1 VPPRALVTRPEPEAR
16 RWADQL
22 CAGGIEA
29 EALPLI
35 EIIPPVDPQ
44 PVRQAWALLGSYA
57 AVMFVSAHAVEQFF
71 EQKPHLPSV
80 QWSQNAINTVA
91 WATGPGTGRALLLA
105 GLAPQQIEMPGA
117 DAPQFDSEALWLRV
131 GAQVR
136 PGQRVLIV
144 RGADAQGMEAGR
156 DWLGEQ
162 LRRAGVQVDRVLA
175 YQRGVPVWSRRAACT
190 GGCSRQR
197 WHGLAVQQ
205 FRGHR
210 QPVGSLA
217 GTGLERSAGS
227 GDASTHRSQRAAGR
241 LWCCLRVT
249 PDPGGRDVVDKI
261 VRMNPAS
268 IPEPAVEPVGG
279 EAGSALAPPVA
290 GPTGLA
296 RGMVWAIGA
305 VATVALAASGFI
317 WQKVSGM
324 QEQLARQ
331 SADAGAASVEARAMA
346 RQAME
351 QTRETAAR
359 QALTEARLSEVSLQR
374 TQLEE
379 LMQSLS
385 RSRDENLVVDI
396 ESALRLAQQQAQLT
410 GSVDPLL
417 AALRSAD
424 QRIRRAGQP
433 RLTPLQRAIGRDID
447 RIKSATLADLPALL
461 VKLDELV
468 RLVDDLPVA
477 NAVGALP
484 AGGRAAVDVR
494 AEPQAWWQR
503 GLAVIGQEIRGL
515 VRVSRIEQP
524 EAALLSPEQS
534 FLLRENLKLKLLN
547 AKLALLARQLES
559 ARADLVAAST
569 ALSKYFDP
577 ASRKTQTAATLLLQV
592 QGQMRATDLP
602 RLDDTLAALATA
614 AAGR

>member
-1 VPPRALVTRPEPEAR
+1 
-16 RWADQL
+16 
-22 CAGGIEA
+22 
-29 EALPLI
+29 
-35 EIIPPVDPQ
+35 
-44 PVRQAWALLGSYA
+44 
-57 AVMFVSAHAVEQFF
+57 
-71 EQKPHLPSV
+71 
-80 QWSQNAINTVA
+80 
-91 WATGPGTGRALLLA
+91 
-105 GLAPQQIEMPGA
+105 
-117 DAPQFDSEALWLRV
+117 
-131 GAQVR
+131 
-136 PGQRVLIV
+136 
-144 RGADAQGMEAGR
+144 
-156 DWLGEQ
+156 
-162 LRRAGVQVDRVLA
+162 
-175 YQRGVPVWSRRAACT
+175 
-190 GGCSRQR
+190 
-197 WHGLAVQQ
+197 
-205 FRGHR
+205 
-210 QPVGSLA
+210 
-217 GTGLERSAGS
+217 
-227 GDASTHRSQRAAGR
+227 
-241 LWCCLRVT
+241 
-249 PDPGGRDVVDKI
+249 
-261 VRMNPAS
+261 MNPAS

-279 EAGSALAPPVA
+279 EAGSVSAPPVA

-296 RGMVWAIGA
+296 LGMVWAIGA
-305 VATVALAASGFI
+305 VATVALAASGFV

-503 GLAVIGQEIRGL
+503 SLAVIGQEIRGL

-577 ASRKTQTAATLLLQV
+577 ASRKTQTASSLLLQV